1 MACSRNCSKNR
12 RPRRKRKQTLIL
24 YLFKDISYAFGTQI
38 KLKIGEILRKKK
50 KKNCPE
56 MIFFILSF
64 SFSREFEPLGALTGP
79 DSREMFCIILV
90 KPGHGYRQIIRMKKK
105 KIRKE
110 TVNGWEWRKFAF
122 ANQPGERANCIFFLI
137 CWREGSSDFTEERGG
152 W

>member
-1 MACSRNCSKNR
+1 MKFS
-12 RPRRKRKQTLIL
+12 
-24 YLFKDISYAFGTQI
+24 
-38 KLKIGEILRKKK
+38 EKKK